1 MNWTSLSTGSREF
14 TEEYKKKLV
23 DRGVVY
29 INSDTAV
36 SGPIMFAEAS
46 PTISKKVIEAAKR
59 VPYMDDSYASYFD
72 FWKEW
77 LDTGMI
83 FLRNH
88 WNKFQKKFWNNLEPK
103 LFGILLSIDPT
114 FASPIDNKTTNCLSF
129 SNLVFNW
136 SLTHN
141 SKFIIVVEYESL
153 SCPIMGV

>member
-1 MNWTSLSTGSREF
+1 MYISASLSTGSREF

-46 PTISKKVIEAAKR
+46 PTISKKVIEASKR
-59 VPYMDDSYASYFD
+59 VPYLDDSYASYFD

-88 WNKFQKKFWNNLEPK
+88 
-103 LFGILLSIDPT
+103 
-114 FASPIDNKTTNCLSF
+114 
-129 SNLVFNW
+129 
-136 SLTHN
+136 
-141 SKFIIVVEYESL
+141 
-153 SCPIMGV
+153 